1 MAELACTVM
10 LSFSPP
16 LLSECGVCTLFG
28 FILFAQLQLYC
39 VSLILASTAQTFRW
53 LRSITLQLL
62 FSSPMKLGVCTAL
75 RWQLG
80 ISVSLVCDA
89 FRVPSLSAP
98 SAGGDAWH

>member
-1 MAELACTVM
+1 MAVLACTVM

-53 LRSITLQLL
+53 LRSITLQFCIPPLI
-62 FSSPMKLGVCTAL
+62 GVCTTFAMATWYFFTAL
-75 RWQLG
+75 
-80 ISVSLVCDA
+80 
-89 FRVPSLSAP
+89 
-98 SAGGDAWH
+98 